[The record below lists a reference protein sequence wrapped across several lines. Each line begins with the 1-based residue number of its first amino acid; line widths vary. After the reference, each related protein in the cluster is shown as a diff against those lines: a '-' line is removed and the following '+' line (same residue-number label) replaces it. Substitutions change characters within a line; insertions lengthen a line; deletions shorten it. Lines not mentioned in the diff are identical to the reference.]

1 MRISYTSVIGNSTLK
16 RCEALQ
22 SRVEPNYAR
31 VSQRFPEAGITED
44 YHAQSQPHSQFP
56 IIGTLLALTHRGTI
70 IPTTRKHGKDR
81 EQPKTGPK
89 IGHGEVRP
97 QVETGANL
105 P

>member
-1 MRISYTSVIGNSTLK
+1 MRISYTSVIGNSTLE
-16 RCEALQ
+16 RCESLQ
-22 SRVEPNYAR
+22 IRVEPNYAKLLP
-31 VSQRFPEAGITED
+31 RFPGAGITEG
-44 YHAQSQPHSQFP
+44 YYAQSQPHSQFP

-89 IGHGEVRP
+89 IGRGEVRP